1 LAAGVVRIDI
11 LVFIRALRPTVIMV
25 PATGEALEGAKVKE
39 SSAAGPTERLSE
51 PVAPLE
57 VSVATSDNVWA
68 S

>member
-1 LAAGVVRIDI
+1 
-11 LVFIRALRPTVIMV
+11 MV